1 MSKYVS
7 NGIKTIGKGETI
19 EFQNKC
25 KSSISVGMAVMF
37 NDDGEYLVSIHNNV
51 VVITQIN
58 QEV

>member
-1 MSKYVS
+1 MARYVN
-7 NGIKTIGKGETI
+7 NGIKAIGKGETI

-25 KSSISVGMAVMF
+25 KSSISVGTAVIF
-37 NDDGEYLVSIHNNV
+37 NDDGEYLVSIHNSV